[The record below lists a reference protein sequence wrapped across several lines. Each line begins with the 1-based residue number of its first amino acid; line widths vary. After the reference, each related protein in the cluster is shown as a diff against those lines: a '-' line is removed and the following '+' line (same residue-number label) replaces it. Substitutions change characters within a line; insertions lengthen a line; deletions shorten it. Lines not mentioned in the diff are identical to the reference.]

1 MSFIAG
7 NYVTGK
13 CLSRR
18 TVLRSAGA
26 VLGIPLLDAMLPAG
40 PAEAKSWEKQTVQR
54 LQYVYMPMGCD
65 HSRWTPK
72 GSTLGEL
79 PSILAPLA
87 PVRDRINVLT
97 NLELANAYPGSHAT
111 SNSAFLSCSTAK
123 HTESTDYFLGT
134 TADQIAAKHVGN
146 ETKLASMELSMDLT
160 QMAGQCDNGYAC
172 AYQNN
177 LSWSSPTTPLP
188 SEAHPRIVFEA
199 MFGQGGTATERAKSR
214 EQQSRLLDSM
224 ADEIGQLKVRV
235 GPADKRIL
243 DQYLES
249 LRSVERRLEKSESD
263 QNTGDGRD
271 FERPLGVPASYEEHA
286 KLMIDL
292 QVLAMQADLTRV
304 ITFQLARETSKRSYP
319 EVGVPESHH
328 PLSHHGNNPNKIER
342 LAKINR
348 FHVSLFAYL
357 LGRLAAT
364 EERSTPLL
372 NNTVCMLGSGMGNP
386 NVHDHTNLPT
396 IVAGGNAAGFTGGK
410 HIEYPKHT
418 PLANIHLTLLQS
430 LGLDLESFA
439 DSTGSSPELSLSHK
453 Q

>member
-7 NYVTGK
+7 NYLTGK

-18 TVLRSAGA
+18 TALRSAGA

-40 PAEAKSWEKQTVQR
+40 PAEAKSREKQTVQR

-453 Q
+453 H

>member
-7 NYVTGK
+7 NYLTGK

-18 TVLRSAGA
+18 TALRSAGA

-40 PAEAKSWEKQTVQR
+40 PAEAKSREKQTVQR

-199 MFGQGGTATERAKSR
+199 MFGQGGTATERAKSH

-453 Q
+453 H